1 MTLSQVIEG
10 KSLSPS
16 GFQTFGYS
24 LSGGMDMDGNDYPDI
39 LVGSMDDRIALLRFS
54 LSAVFAVY
62 RSSYYSEGFSTV
74 LSQTQKPHEYTKT
87 DFINTHILF
96 QSKVW
101 TRLTGR
107 LFLVI
112 FKTFLVVGIFSI
124 DKYKLCLCVHLLCTR
139 ISLQNRWWWWWWWWL
154 DFGPPPPP
162 PHDCKVL
169 WVYNNTQ

>member
-1 MTLSQVIEG
+1 MSGLVLDTWEEEDSDLLNVKRVMTLSQVIEG

-87 DFINTHILF
+87 DFIYLHTYSSNQKFGHA
-96 QSKVW
+96 
-101 TRLTGR
+101 
-107 LFLVI
+107 
-112 FKTFLVVGIFSI
+112 
-124 DKYKLCLCVHLLCTR
+124 
-139 ISLQNRWWWWWWWWL
+139 WL
-154 DFGPPPPP
+154 DGCFSWYSKPF
-162 PHDCKVL
+162 
-169 WVYNNTQ
+169 